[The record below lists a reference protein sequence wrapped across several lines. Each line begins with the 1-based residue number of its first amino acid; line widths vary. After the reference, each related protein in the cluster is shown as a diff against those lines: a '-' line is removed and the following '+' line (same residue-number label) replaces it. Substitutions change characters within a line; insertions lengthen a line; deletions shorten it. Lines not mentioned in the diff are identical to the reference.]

1 MQRYVDVAR
10 WVGNTAEPLDP
21 GAMQYRARPAAGVRD
36 CSGCVFKGQ
45 KAAVCTAAGAAAR
58 LAGMPDCEDSDAKT
72 GRTFVYYLIQ
82 TDPRQLD
89 IGAQHIKQ

>member
-1 MQRYVDVAR
+1 MKASGFVDVAR

-21 GAMQYRARPAAGVRD
+21 GAMQFRARAATGVRD

-45 KAAVCTAAGAAAR
+45 RSRVCKAAGAAAR
-58 LAGMPDCEDSDAKT
+58 LAGLPDCEDSDST

-82 TDPRQLD
+82 TDPRQLR
-89 IGAQHIKQ
+89 IEEGTK